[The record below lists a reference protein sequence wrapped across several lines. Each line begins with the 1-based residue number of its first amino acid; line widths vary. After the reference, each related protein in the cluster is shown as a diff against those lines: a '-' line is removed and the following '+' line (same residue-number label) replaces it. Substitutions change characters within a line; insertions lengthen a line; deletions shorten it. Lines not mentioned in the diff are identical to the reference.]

1 MNLWLTLHVIGVVL
15 AVGNIITAAF
25 WKVRADW
32 TENPVIIHQAVR
44 NVMVADYAFTLPG
57 ILLIAVSGGVMAERG
72 GIPLSALNWLT
83 LSLILFAASGI
94 LWAAVLI
101 PLQRRMI
108 RASAACLES
117 GTISAAYRS
126 ASRSWAVFGTVATLL
141 PIAILYLMI
150 SKAF

>member
-1 MNLWLTLHVIGVVL
+1 MNVWLLFHVIGVVL
-15 AVGNIITAAF
+15 AVGNILTAAF
-25 WKVRADW
+25 WKIRADQ
-32 TENPVIIHQAVR
+32 TENPAIIHQAVR
-44 NVMVADYAFTLPG
+44 TVMLADYVFTLPG
-57 ILLIAVSGGVMAERG
+57 ILLIAASGSIMAGRG
-72 GIPLSALNWLT
+72 GLPLSGFNWLT

-126 ASRSWAVFGTVATLL
+126 ASRSWAVCGTAATLL
-141 PIAILYLMI
+141 PIVVLYLMI